1 MKTCTR
7 HSVPLMMMIAFAI
20 IVAGPAFAQMDQ
32 APQTTAAP
40 SMVAPSDTM
49 AAEVPAATPLSEL
62 APATMPPPA
71 MPPVM
76 PPPSQDMRRQGM
88 DFATLKA
95 AIFDRLLKLASA
107 IAVLVIGFI
116 IAKFLSGSISLF
128 VSRTGLN
135 KRIATAV
142 GGEKEMPYEGSVIAG
157 GVIFWITM
165 MLTLVAFFDALGL
178 QATTGPL
185 NLFLGKVLY
194 YLPDVL
200 GAGLLFLVA
209 LVIANFASRGVIV
222 GLQATHA
229 DEMILKKTGVSETE
243 AKGHTESLGKL
254 VYGLVFLLFLPAI
267 LSALGIQGLMEPVQN
282 MVEKAISIIPNILG
296 AFVILVSGWFLA
308 KILRQVT
315 ANVLSASGL
324 DACAAK
330 AGLSGAGAQPLSQ
343 ICGTLVY
350 TLILI
355 PVFTAA
361 LQVLSITAISEPAT
375 RMLELVLH
383 AIPKVFGAALILF
396 ISYFMARLVSDLV
409 ANLLRGT
416 GFDNILKNV
425 GFTAAGGKTPSD
437 VVGYLVLTGILVF
450 ASIEAAEMLG
460 FAIVAGL
467 LAQFISF
474 AGQVALA
481 AVVLVIGLYFAKI
494 AHTVILGTGGP
505 SAPLTAQIARAAIVV
520 FASAMALRQTG
531 IADDIVN
538 LTFAFFVGTISVSAA
553 LAFGLGCRELAAQA
567 MKDAVAKFK
576 TK

>member
-1 MKTCTR
+1 MKTRSR
-7 HSVPLMMMIAFAI
+7 HLVPLMMIALAI
-20 IVAGPAFAQMDQ
+20 ILAVPALAQMDPAAQ
-32 APQTTAAP
+32 PVSTPVDMATGDTAA
-40 SMVAPSDTM
+40 
-49 AAEVPAATPLSEL
+49 AEAPAAAVVPEM
-62 APATMPPPA
+62 APATTPPPMMPPPT
-71 MPPVM
+71 PP
-76 PPPSQDMRRQGM
+76 QDARRQGM
-88 DFATLKA
+88 DFTLLRG
-95 AIFDRLLKLASA
+95 AIVDRLLKLASA

-116 IAKFLSGSISLF
+116 IAKILASM
-128 VSRTGLN
+128 VSVVVTRTGLN

-142 GGEKEMPYEGSVIAG
+142 GGEKEMPFEGSVIAG
-157 GVIFWITM
+157 EVIFWIAM

-178 QATTGPL
+178 QAITEPL
-185 NLFLGKVLY
+185 NLFLGKVLR

-200 GAGLLFLVA
+200 GAGILSLVA
-209 LVIANFASRGVIV
+209 LVMANFASRGVVV
-222 GLQATHA
+222 GLQATRA
-229 DEMILKKTGVSETE
+229 DEVILKKTGVSESE
-243 AKGHTESLGKL
+243 AKAHTESLGKL

-267 LSALGIQGLMEPVQN
+267 LAALGIQGLMEPVQS
-282 MVEKAISIIPNILG
+282 MVQEAISIIPNLLG
-296 AFVILVSGWFLA
+296 AFVILVAGWFLA

-315 ANVLSASGL
+315 SNVLSASGL

-330 AGLSGAGAQPLSQ
+330 AGLSSAGAQPLSQ

-361 LQVLSITAISEPAT
+361 LQVLNITAISEPAT
-375 RMLELVLH
+375 RMLDLVLR
-383 AIPKVFGAALILF
+383 AIPKVFGAGLILF
-396 ISYFMARLVSDLV
+396 ISYFMARLISDLV
-409 ANLLRGT
+409 VNLLRGT
-416 GFDNILKNV
+416 GFDNILRNV
-425 GFTAAGGKTPSD
+425 GLGAAGGKTPSD
-437 VVGYLVLTGILVF
+437 VVGYLVLTGIVLF

-460 FAIVAGL
+460 FTIVAGL

-481 AVVLVIGLYFAKI
+481 AVVLIIGLYFAKI
-494 AHTVILGTGGP
+494 AHTVILGAGGP
-505 SAPLTAQIARAAIVV
+505 SAPLTAQIARAAIIV